1 MEEDRR
7 AGAVRGCWREGGGD
21 EGAEEEGGLLVS
33 LCIGAIRLVCF
44 LVSVGVVES
53 SSDSTIIVRG
63 RVTLSEILEAFI
75 GKLSDA

>member
-1 MEEDRR
+1 M
-7 AGAVRGCWREGGGD
+7 
-21 EGAEEEGGLLVS
+21 S
-33 LCIGAIRLVCF
+33 LCIGGIRGVRF
-44 LVSVGVVES
+44 LVSVGGVES